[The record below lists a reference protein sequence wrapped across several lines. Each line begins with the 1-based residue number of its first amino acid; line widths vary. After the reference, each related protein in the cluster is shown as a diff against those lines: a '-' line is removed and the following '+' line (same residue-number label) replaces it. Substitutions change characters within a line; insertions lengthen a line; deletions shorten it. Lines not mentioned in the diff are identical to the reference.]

1 MPNAAIVKPNANR
14 RCSCH
19 RRVAVAAAAAAASV
33 RSWAPRAS
41 HKSVGRAGLQLKLAG
56 LCLRGARLLVDR
68 KFGNALER
76 FYGLHVQFL
85 GQFLV
90 LPSL

>member
-19 RRVAVAAAAAAASV
+19 RRVAAAAAAAASV